1 MLGKDIAKNLK
12 ESKRGW
18 GRLQLCSISKSL
30 TKNGKP
36 KKVYSYCVLGLKARE
51 AGVSSEFLVIA
62 SDYSV
67 LYREAA
73 QGDSDYLSL
82 LQRVYDLNDK
92 ATTKEELIQRFDV
105 CGEVD
110 YPIEHFIKYLKTL
123 EKEWKAKRKNNPAL

>member
-1 MLGKDIAKNLK
+1 MLGKDIAKNLR
-12 ESKRGW
+12 ESKRSW

-36 KKVYSYCVLGLKARE
+36 KKIYSYCVLGLKARE
-51 AGVSSEFLVIA
+51 AGVSSEFLVVA

-73 QGDSDYLSL
+73 QGDLDYLMQ

-92 ATTKEELIQRFDV
+92 ASSKEQLIERFDL
-105 CGEVD
+105 CGDLD
-110 YPIEHFIKYLKTL
+110 YPIERFVKYLKTL
-123 EKEWKAKRKNNPAL
+123 EKAWKVRRKNNPAL

>member
-1 MLGKDIAKNLK
+1 MLGKDIAKNLR
-12 ESKRGW
+12 ESKREW
-18 GRLQLCSISKSL
+18 GRQKLCSVFLGL
-30 TKNGKP
+30 TRSGKQ

-92 ATTKEELIQRFDV
+92 ASSKEQLIERFDL
-105 CGEVD
+105 CGDLD
-110 YPIEHFIKYLKTL
+110 YPIERFIKYLKTL